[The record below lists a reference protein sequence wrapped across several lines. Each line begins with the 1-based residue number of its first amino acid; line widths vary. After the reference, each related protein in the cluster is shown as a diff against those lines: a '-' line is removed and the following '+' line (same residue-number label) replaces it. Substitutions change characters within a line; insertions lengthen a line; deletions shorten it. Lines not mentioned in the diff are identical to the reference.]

1 MWMRGR
7 IAGSVKL
14 IIQRTTIEYHENRGK
29 KVANCVSIVQ
39 SQHLLGICCKYSSSF
54 STNWSKKQ
62 RSYSQPVW
70 SNIWHNSPRIVHHI
84 SNCWKFGH
92 KVWTGKHFQNRFGS
106 NLRVNPGVRV
116 PYLHQQHRH
125 VPGWCLCSQ
134 DRGGCWRSC
143 SLDFHVVF
151 VTCNVNINL
160 NIFYELNEMVFIS
173 DFRKTLDWCILLWMP
188 HLVLDT
194 P

>member
-1 MWMRGR
+1 MWRLDPTLR
-7 IAGSVKL
+7 AGNTEQHLYLTETYPCYLSAAL
-14 IIQRTTIEYHENRGK
+14 THP
-29 KVANCVSIVQ
+29 